1 MIKLNTY
8 LFQPDGSSI
17 DKYMKGSAKGH
28 HGYDNA
34 EEDMHGIFLAMGP
47 GKKINK
53 WAVDTETKIVYPYM

>member
-1 MIKLNTY
+1 MNG
-8 LFQPDGSSI
+8 P
-17 DKYMKGSAKGH
+17 AKGY

-53 WAVDTETKIVYPYM
+53 LTVDTETNSVCRYM